1 MAKKASW
8 EDADLL
14 LRIDEL
20 AARDATRR
28 ALDWFRKNHLGLE
41 GHGVHPIARDAEEF
55 EYVYRFV
62 ELFETV
68 GTLVKH
74 GLLDEA
80 LIHDRW
86 MSRAA
91 WDFLKPTIERERRF
105 AGASFAENFEWLAER
120 NRAFASRRTAS
131 AEKRR

>member
-1 MAKKASW
+1 MPRKPSW

-20 AARDATRR
+20 ASRPGTRE

-41 GHGVHPIARDAEEF
+41 GHGVHPIPRDAPEF
-55 EYVYRFV
+55 AYVHRFV

-68 GTLVKH
+68 GTLAKH
-74 GLLDEA
+74 DLLDEE

-86 MSRAA
+86 MSRAI
-91 WDFLKPTIERERRF
+91 WDFLQPTIERERRF
-105 AGASFAENFEWLAER
+105 AGASFAENFEWLAGR
-120 NRAFASRRTAS
+120 NRQFAARRATKPA
-131 AEKRR
+131 KP